1 MRMEKK
7 ALTTRSMDIT
17 ERLTRRIISGEYPVG
32 SKLPTERALAEE
44 FDVARHVIREALKRI
59 EAVGLVKIRQG
70 SGIYV
75 QRLHFLAGI
84 EIFDILLT
92 DEYGA
97 INYPFLLDVM
107 EFRKHIVRTV
117 VNLSVERHTDEE
129 EIEVRALFL
138 ELLSSPEA
146 DRERVYEALF
156 ERIAYSTHNQVYAL
170 LFNSVGRIFL
180 KLRRTFEI
188 PIVGITGVSTL
199 LGELLRAY
207 SERNSEAADLLIMG
221 YLEMLDQS
229 IKNMAEAR
237 AQAQA
242 VAAQNGGAL
251 PDA

>member
-1 MRMEKK
+1 MEKK
-7 ALTTRSMDIT
+7 PLTTRSMDIT
-17 ERLTRRIISGEYPVG
+17 ECLTRRIIAGDYPVG

-59 EAVGLVKIRQG
+59 EAVGLVTIRQG

-84 EIFDILLT
+84 EIFDTLLT
-92 DEYGA
+92 DVDGA

-107 EFRKHIVRTV
+107 EFRKHIVRTIV
-117 VNLSVERHTDEE
+117 QLSVERHTEE
-129 EIEVRALFL
+129 EAVEVRALFL
-138 ELLSSPEA
+138 ELASSADA
-146 DRERVYEALF
+146 DRERVYGALF
-156 ERIAYSTHNQVYAL
+156 ERIAYSAHNQVYAL

-207 SERNSEAADLLIMG
+207 SERDVEAADRLITG

-229 IKNMAEAR
+229 IKNMADAR
-237 AQAQA
+237 VQAA
-242 VAAQNGGAL
+242 NKGGAAL
-251 PDA
+251 NG

>member
-1 MRMEKK
+1 
-7 ALTTRSMDIT
+7 
-17 ERLTRRIISGEYPVG
+17 
-32 SKLPTERALAEE
+32 
-44 FDVARHVIREALKRI
+44 
-59 EAVGLVKIRQG
+59 
-70 SGIYV
+70 
-75 QRLHFLAGI
+75 
-84 EIFDILLT
+84 
-92 DEYGA
+92 
-97 INYPFLLDVM
+97 
-107 EFRKHIVRTV
+107 
-117 VNLSVERHTDEE
+117 
-129 EIEVRALFL
+129 
-138 ELLSSPEA
+138 A